1 MENEAKTSD
10 FQQNIQKILSDD
22 RVKEALHQI
31 FLESEQTI
39 ATQIKLAETASP
51 PFNEEKR
58 RELFI
63 KLLNDSG
70 LEDLTI
76 DTEGNTY
83 AYFNKTDNADTP
95 TLFLS
100 AHLDS
105 VFDNETDVTVTFKD
119 GMYYGPGIYDDAR
132 GLAVVIALT
141 KTLTQ
146 FDIKLESSLIIGA
159 TVGEEGPG
167 DLRGA
172 KHFFKKHDS
181 IDAFI
186 SIDIDVPN
194 EIIYQA
200 TGSLRYIYTFNGMG
214 GHSYSDFGKPSAV
227 HAAARAVTYIA
238 DIVTPS
244 DPKTTFNVGVINGG
258 TIPTAIAEKAMI
270 YVDMRSTDPNEL
282 KKIELNINACVQT
295 AIDDENNRWAVSSK
309 NDAAITFSAELKGDR
324 PAGKQSI
331 SSEPVIVA
339 EEVARA
345 LGLNPLLSEPAST
358 DINVPLS
365 LGIPAIAIGGGG
377 KAYNQHSLTEH
388 FDPTDSHLGTQRAF
402 ITVLALLGVTGLTQP
417 LLKKRL

>member
-76 DTEGNTY
+76 DNEGNTY

-172 KHFFKKHDS
+172 KHFFKTTTLLTPLFLLISMCLTKLS
-181 IDAFI
+181 IKQPAVYATFI
-186 SIDIDVPN
+186 LLMAWGGI
-194 EIIYQA
+194 A
-200 TGSLRYIYTFNGMG
+200 TATSVN
-214 GHSYSDFGKPSAV
+214 
-227 HAAARAVTYIA
+227 
-238 DIVTPS
+238 
-244 DPKTTFNVGVINGG
+244 
-258 TIPTAIAEKAMI
+258 
-270 YVDMRSTDPNEL
+270 
-282 KKIELNINACVQT
+282 
-295 AIDDENNRWAVSSK
+295 
-309 NDAAITFSAELKGDR
+309 
-324 PAGKQSI
+324 
-331 SSEPVIVA
+331 
-339 EEVARA
+339 
-345 LGLNPLLSEPAST
+345 
-358 DINVPLS
+358 
-365 LGIPAIAIGGGG
+365 
-377 KAYNQHSLTEH
+377 
-388 FDPTDSHLGTQRAF
+388 
-402 ITVLALLGVTGLTQP
+402 LALFMLQLE
-417 LLKKRL
+417 L